1 MASRQHFRANAG
13 RNHANC
19 ILSARTATSRIADS
33 DRASDSLL
41 QARGA
46 RAGRRM
52 RTSNLTPTS
61 IRVLLSDA
69 GLTAKRTTRR
79 RRDPWRRAIVAL
91 GYLWGAF
98 FLGLMVGWSDARR
111 SSLLDLERMA
121 ESLAGQRELLGAVQR
136 VTATQI
142 GALASEVGRM
152 RARLS
157 RLDALGT
164 RLVDIAGLGQGE
176 FEFSPATA
184 APAACDHPNGGTTA
198 NALPSLHAVLNSMDD
213 MIEDRS
219 RQLDAL
225 DLLIRSRALAQYARP
240 TLRPVAGARV
250 SSQFGRRADPFS
262 GESRFHEGIDFTG
275 QLGTPVLAAATGVVS
290 HAGRSESYGLVVEL
304 KHPDGYLTRYA
315 HNASVFVLPGQTI
328 LRGEPIAL
336 IGSNGRSTGPHLHF
350 EVFHGG
356 DSVNPLSV
364 LDSDPAF

>member
-1 MASRQHFRANAG
+1 MASQATLSSEWRQKPGEPHFVCKDRDFT
-13 RNHANC
+13 NC
-19 ILSARTATSRIADS
+19 GQRPGERL
-33 DRASDSLL
+33 LL

-46 RAGRRM
+46 PAGRRM
-52 RTSNLTPTS
+52 GTSNLMPTS

-79 RRDPWRRAIVAL
+79 RRGPWRRAIVVL
-91 GYLWGAF
+91 GYLCGAF
-98 FLGLMVGWSDARR
+98 FLGLMVGWSDARQ

-121 ESLAGQRELLGAVQR
+121 ERLAGQRELLGAVQR

-142 GALASEVGRM
+142 DALASEVERM

-176 FEFSPATA
+176 FEFSAATA
-184 APAACDHPNGGTTA
+184 ELAVCDHPNGGTTA
-198 NALPSLHAVLNSMDD
+198 NALPSRHAVLNSMDD
-213 MIEDRS
+213 MIEDRG

-225 DLLIRSRALAQYARP
+225 DLLIRSRVLAQYARP

-250 SSQFGRRADPFS
+250 SSRFGRRADPFS
-262 GESRFHEGIDFTG
+262 GESHFHEGIDFAG

-290 HAGRSESYGLVVEL
+290 HAGRSESYGLIVEL
-304 KHPDGYLTRYA
+304 KHPNGYLTRYA
-315 HNASVFVLPGQTI
+315 HNSSVFVLPVQTI

-364 LDSDPAF
+364 LDSDRAF